1 MTCLFCGKPC
11 HPPNQLISKRRE
23 MHIGCLLTAYDKE
36 RQDRIQDNRILLSQL
51 DAARAVVEAQRSN
64 LEELRTLL
72 LGDKWTQAN
81 ADNLSPLSNLS
92 MLLREYEREHNWKTD
107 EDLDATREF
116 VVDIREFL
124 AKLRAALEGVEP
136 EGEGQKAESTRQ

>member
-1 MTCLFCGKPC
+1 MPCQFCGKPC
-11 HPPNQLISKRRE
+11 NYTSWILLRE
-23 MHIGCLLTAYDKE
+23 ERVHTACLVAAYDT
-36 RQDRIQDNRILLSQL
+36 
-51 DAARAVVEAQRSN
+51 ARAVVEAQRSN

-81 ADNLSPLSNLS
+81 ADNLSPLSSLA